1 MSAASSSSQADAFAT
16 PSMLACND
24 APPTNWRMILPPSTT
39 FFGAPLW
46 GAEFTMVY
54 QSTLQAF
61 HVTASESAA
70 VRITFF
76 LVWQRHS
83 AVLPVLCTSSL
94 KSLKLF
100 VSLQRR
106 GRKLQRVA
114 TMPTLQNLSPRRNTL
129 DPPLGSGWWWS
140 HPSQKT
146 AWKSVKKA
154 TETTKH

>member
-1 MSAASSSSQADAFAT
+1 
-16 PSMLACND
+16 LAND
-24 APPTNWRMILPPSTT
+24 STT
-39 FFGAPLW
+39 IYHLFLAPLFLVQ
-46 GAEFTMVY
+46 G
-54 QSTLQAF
+54 LPINIKKAF

-140 HPSQKT
+140 HPSQKNCMEKCE
-146 AWKSVKKA
+146 KS
-154 TETTKH
+154 H